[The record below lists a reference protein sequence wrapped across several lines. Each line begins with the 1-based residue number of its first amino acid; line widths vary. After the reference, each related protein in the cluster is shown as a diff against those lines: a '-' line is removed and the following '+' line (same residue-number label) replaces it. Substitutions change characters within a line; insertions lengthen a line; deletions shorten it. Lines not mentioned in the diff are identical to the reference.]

1 MPVAVIGNDRA
12 EEPFVSP
19 QSPTSGGI
27 NNSMGNPPMMNPVRM
42 SPTRLSPTRL
52 LRQLTPPILLPL
64 GKAVMRLGRQSQ
76 FEYVTDRLPG
86 DEPRGEGWDHDS
98 IVAAQCRRWPDF
110 LTAIRSTAPLGVSH
124 EASQIGTDNP
134 SAHNAIL
141 AFSYVLGRAA
151 VGRSRP
157 SVLDWGGGLGYY
169 GAIATA
175 VYPEIAFDYTVYDLP
190 KICAAGRE
198 LQPDTRFVS
207 DVDEALAQRYD
218 LVFVSNALQYARDWQ
233 ALLGRLAEAGVGWLF
248 LSHVPLVEAAPA
260 YVVAQRPS
268 WVGYETEYLSWVFNR
283 AELLSAAAAAGLV
296 LEREFLM
303 VGETYEI
310 AGAPE
315 QCDNGGFLF
324 RIGRQ

>member
-1 MPVAVIGNDRA
+1 MKVSSANSAPNEVHPVLPEGANIFSRKVAR
-12 EEPFVSP
+12 
-19 QSPTSGGI
+19 SGHI
-27 NNSMGNPPMMNPVRM
+27 SFE
-42 SPTRLSPTRL
+42 
-52 LRQLTPPILLPL
+52 
-64 GKAVMRLGRQSQ
+64 GRPYFIS
-76 FEYVTDRLPG
+76 
-86 DEPRGEGWDHDS
+86 
-98 IVAAQCRRWPDF
+98 
-110 LTAIRSTAPLGVSH
+110 
-124 EASQIGTDNP
+124 
-134 SAHNAIL
+134 
-141 AFSYVLGRAA
+141 
-151 VGRSRP
+151 
-157 SVLDWGGGLGYY
+157 
-169 GAIATA
+169 
-175 VYPEIAFDYTVYDLP
+175 
-190 KICAAGRE
+190 K
-198 LQPDTRFVS
+198 
-207 DVDEALAQRYD
+207 ALAGRYD
-218 LVFVSNALQYARDWQ
+218 LVFVSNSLQYARDWQ